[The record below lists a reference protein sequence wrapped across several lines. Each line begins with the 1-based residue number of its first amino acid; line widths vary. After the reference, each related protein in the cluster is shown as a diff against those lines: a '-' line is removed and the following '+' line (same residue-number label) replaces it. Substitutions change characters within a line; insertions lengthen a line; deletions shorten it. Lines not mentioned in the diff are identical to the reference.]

1 MNGNFVLPEFFAEEH
16 PPLKAEP
23 RSKTN
28 NSNAILILLYC
39 LKLKNDPEMHK
50 CILFIL
56 VYGNIIIIK
65 CMKKKRKKPN
75 CTRGNIVSQQVY
87 NKIFSEFL

>member
-65 CMKKKRKKPN
+65 CMKKKKKK
-75 CTRGNIVSQQVY
+75 TKLYQG
-87 NKIFSEFL
+87 